1 MNIHPPN
8 YRSSYDPAHHAGT
21 VFLPKKPVTESRFS
35 IVSVMDEQLN
45 TNIAIDYS
53 GAVYTSP
60 VCRDET
66 LAGLKIKKRN
76 LAENMLTR
84 QFWYKRQIH
93 ALFNKFS
100 IKNIIRNLDVANNI
114 FCRKILIFASFFVLN
129 KVSMLAQLAEL
140 MHLHG
145 QI

>member
-1 MNIHPPN
+1 M
-8 YRSSYDPAHHAGT
+8 
-21 VFLPKKPVTESRFS
+21 
-35 IVSVMDEQLN
+35 
-45 TNIAIDYS
+45 
-53 GAVYTSP
+53 SP

-84 QFWYKRQIH
+84 QFCYERQIH

-100 IKNIIRNLDVANNI
+100 IKNSIIRNLDVAKII
-114 FCRKILIFASFFVLN
+114 FCRKILIFASLFVLN
-129 KVSMLAQLAEL
+129 KVSMLARFAGL